1 MRHEKLLV
9 NKEQIDRE
17 SFSEILKRVTTMSE
31 WTRRCIRGMAQ
42 TQPTIPQPKYQSARS
57 RRSRIRVRVPSVPRS
72 SIKKPGKQTGLSV
85 RRPGRWQCGRAGVRG
100 GAAWAERVF
109 YYSRAD
115 AGVPAAFRYAQHDRL
130 ANKEL

>member
-1 MRHEKLLV
+1 M
-9 NKEQIDRE
+9 
-17 SFSEILKRVTTMSE
+17 
-31 WTRRCIRGMAQ
+31 
-42 TQPTIPQPKYQSARS
+42 PP
-57 RRSRIRVRVPSVPRS
+57 S

-85 RRPGRWQCGRAGVRG
+85 RRPGRWQSGMAGVRGGAAWAERVFRG

>member
-1 MRHEKLLV
+1 
-9 NKEQIDRE
+9 
-17 SFSEILKRVTTMSE
+17 MSE
-31 WTRRCIRGMAQ
+31 ALYKGHGAHVAHAFRSQNISQHEADEVVSASESHRCLAQ
-42 TQPTIPQPKYQSARS
+42 ALKSRASRLASRS
-57 RRSRIRVRVPSVPRS
+57 GVQGVGS
-72 SIKKPGKQTGLSV
+72 PG
-85 RRPGRWQCGRAGVRG
+85 GRAGVRG

>member
-1 MRHEKLLV
+1 
-9 NKEQIDRE
+9 
-17 SFSEILKRVTTMSE
+17 MSE
-31 WTRRCIRGMAQ
+31 CPKLCIRGMAQ
-42 TQPTIPQPKYQSARS
+42 TQPTPSAAK
-57 RRSRIRVRVPSVPRS
+57 ISVS
-72 SIKKPGKQTGLSV
+72 KKQTKSYPCQSLIGASLKHQKARQADWPLGPASRALAV
-85 RRPGRWQCGRAGVRG
+85 RDGGRAGGRG